1 MSVPLPNREGEQAP
15 IHPVLAARYSP
26 RAWSADDVGDDDLAS
41 LLEAARWAPSWGNVQ
56 PARYVVVRRGTPEH
70 ERLAAL
76 LSRGNRAW
84 APAAPVLLL
93 GCAVTAKDDGTPN
106 DYALH
111 DLGQATAHLTF
122 EAAARGLHVHQ
133 MAGFDA
139 DAVHAAFGLPA
150 DTTVATVVAV
160 GRAGDPATLDDRLR
174 EKEERKRTRRSTEPE
189 TI

>member
-1 MSVPLPNREGEQAP
+1 MPQLPNREGEQAP
-15 IHPVLAARYSP
+15 IHPLLAARWSP
-26 RAWSADDVGDDDLAS
+26 RAWTDEDVSDEDLAS

-70 ERLAAL
+70 ERLIPL
-76 LSRGNRAW
+76 LSRGNQAW
-84 APAAPVLLL
+84 APNAPVLLL
-93 GCAVTAKDDGTPN
+93 GCAVVEKDDGSPN

-111 DLGQATAHLTF
+111 DLGQASAHLTF

-139 DAVHAAFGLPA
+139 DGVHAAFRLPA
-150 DTTVATVVAV
+150 DTVVATLIAV
-160 GRAGDPATLDDRLR
+160 GHAGDPASLDDRLR
-174 EKEERKRTRRSTEPE
+174 EKEERVRTRRSTEPA